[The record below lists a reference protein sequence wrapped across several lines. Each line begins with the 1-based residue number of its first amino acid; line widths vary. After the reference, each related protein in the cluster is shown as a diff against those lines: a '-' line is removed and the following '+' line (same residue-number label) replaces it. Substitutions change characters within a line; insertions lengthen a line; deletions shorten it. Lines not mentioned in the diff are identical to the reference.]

1 MPQLSSTHTSLVHR
15 QDISIVGI
23 VITAVSIL
31 LLITLAL
38 LIWFTRRRRIRDKK
52 KYTPQPFK
60 LKSPSTPPTRRRTSI
75 LPLRLSAAFSRI
87 TTRSQSHTYDS
98 LIGTQG
104 TPRSEM
110 LEYMEACEFS
120 PTTTVCQQSRRNTAQ
135 LVLSKS
141 IAYSMRATIHHVDES
156 EIPPVPLV
164 PPPLPPP
171 MAAGQGHGPRPADKG
186 GPSTSRTL

>member
-1 MPQLSSTHTSLVHR
+1 MV
-15 QDISIVGI
+15 
-23 VITAVSIL
+23 IL
-31 LLITLAL
+31 LLTTLAL
-38 LIWFTRRRRIRDKK
+38 LIWLTRRRRIRAQK

-60 LKSPSTPPTRRRTSI
+60 LKCPSTPPRRRRASI

-87 TTRSQSHTYDS
+87 TTRSQSYAYDS

-104 TPRSEM
+104 TPYSERQ
-110 LEYMEACEFS
+110 EYMEACEFS

-135 LVLSKS
+135 LVMSKS
-141 IAYSMRATIHHVDES
+141 IAYSMRATIHHVVDES
-156 EIPPVPLV
+156 DIPPVPLV

-171 MAAGQGHGPRPADKG
+171 RAAGQGHGARSADKG